1 MMRALVVYESMFGH
15 TEQIARAVA
24 AGVSVHFETD
34 VQTVDTA
41 PEHIPPQ
48 YDLILVG
55 GPTHTF
61 TMTRSTTR
69 AEALQRGAAHGT
81 QDMGLREWLDRL
93 DAHHHEAVV
102 ATFDTR
108 VQRVRRLPGSAAKA
122 AAKRI
127 RRLGFDPAASPES
140 FYVLDVEGPLA
151 DGELERAEAWGRK
164 VAQSARYPQ
173 GVR

>member
-1 MMRALVVYESMFGH
+1 
-15 TEQIARAVA
+15 
-24 AGVSVHFETD
+24 
-34 VQTVDTA
+34 
-41 PEHIPPQ
+41 
-48 YDLILVG
+48 
-55 GPTHTF
+55 
-61 TMTRSTTR
+61 MTRSTTR
-69 AEALQRGAAHGT
+69 AEALQRGATHGT

-93 DAHHHEAVV
+93 DAHHHEALV

-140 FYVLDVEGPLA
+140 FYVLDVDGPLA
-151 DGELERAEAWGRK
+151 DSELERAEVWGRQ
-164 VAQSARYPQ
+164 VAQAARYPQ